1 MLRTL
6 YGLPL
11 ADDVRTHRYLL
22 VAADNGGEFAK
33 MAFDVAV
40 APSAVQRRLSH
51 EFSVLLDVDYQQFL
65 FKVRQPVVQSIA
77 TRASIIIIIIIL
89 LLLLLLLLII
99 IIITP
104 GIFTTSG
111 IKNNNN
117 IIIISE
123 LGRRICVH
131 TGDAREPSYLFQRIS
146 VMLQRFNCVLL
157 HDTLPVDLPDL

>member
-1 MLRTL
+1 VLRTL

-65 FKVRQPVVQSIA
+65 FKVRQPVVQSSDA
-77 TRASIIIIIIIL
+77 
-89 LLLLLLLLII
+89 
-99 IIITP
+99 
-104 GIFTTSG
+104 GIYNTTTTTTTTT
-111 IKNNNN
+111 NNNN
-117 IIIISE
+117 NNNNPGDLYY
-123 LGRRICVH
+123 LG
-131 TGDAREPSYLFQRIS
+131 Y
-146 VMLQRFNCVLL
+146 
-157 HDTLPVDLPDL
+157 